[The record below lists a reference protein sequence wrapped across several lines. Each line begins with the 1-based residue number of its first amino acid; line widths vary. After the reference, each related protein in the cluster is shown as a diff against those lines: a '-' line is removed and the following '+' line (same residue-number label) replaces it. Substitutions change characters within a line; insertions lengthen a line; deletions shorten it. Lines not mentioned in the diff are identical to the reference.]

1 MIGGSA
7 VVLLAAVAGVAV
19 VLAAGELVRSVPLL
33 YRTVEEA
40 IDPLSRLGREGRPP
54 TDLERRNLGGL
65 IGLGLGG
72 FVATLVGLGPAA
84 LAAALGPALAAWLIG
99 RRHRSYRRWI
109 EDQIPA
115 LATALA
121 DALAAG
127 GTPRRALADA
137 AAGIDGPMRAE
148 LARVGADLDLG
159 RPMREALGGFA
170 ERIDSA
176 AVESLV
182 KAILSQERTGGD
194 LAALLRRHAGAAE
207 ERRRSEAEARA
218 ATAQAR
224 MTGGMVVG
232 MPLVAALLVE
242 IGSPGFISGITS
254 QPLALMLVVTAIVLQ
269 ALGYLLIRRMGEI
282 RR

>member
-1 MIGGSA
+1 MIGDSA
-7 VVLLAAVAGVAV
+7 VVLLAALAGIAV
-19 VLAAGELVRSVPLL
+19 VLAAGELIRSMPVL
-33 YRTVEEA
+33 YKAAERA

-65 IGLGLGG
+65 IGLVLGG
-72 FVATLVGLGPAA
+72 LVAILIGLGPAA

-99 RRHRSYRRWI
+99 RRHHSYRRRI
-109 EDQIPA
+109 EDEIPF

-127 GTPRRALADA
+127 GTPRRALVDA

-159 RPMREALGGFA
+159 RPLRDALGGFG
-170 ERIDSA
+170 ERVDSP

-182 KAILSQERTGGD
+182 RAILSQERTGGD
-194 LAALLRRHAGAAE
+194 LAALLRRHAEAAE
-207 ERRRSEAEARA
+207 ERRRSEADARA

-232 MPLVAALLVE
+232 MPVIAGALVE
-242 IGSPGFISGITS
+242 IGSPGFVSGITS
-254 QPLALMLVVTAIVLQ
+254 QPLALTLVVAAIALQ
-269 ALGYLLIRRMGEI
+269 AFGYLLIRRMGEV